1 MAAGA
6 PRIMPERSRVA
17 VLISGRGSNMAAL
30 IYASRAEDCPYEVAL
45 VTGDNPDAPG
55 LAVAEAE
62 GVKVVRFEAPTKDKA
77 RFFNDLQRLFETEEI
92 DLVALAGFMRIIP
105 SDFLARWEGRMVN
118 IHPSLLP
125 RHKGLKT
132 HQACLEAGDKV
143 TGATVHLVTPDLD
156 SGEILGQVEV
166 AVMLGDTSGS
176 LAERVL
182 IAEHQLY
189 PQVLSRYLSRA
200 RDFDWITEKVG
211 DLALALPG
219 TFFQTSHGSPG
230 WKVGSQSN
238 SKFFGIMWNRH
249 HGEEHI
255 GVLVKCSGQEEMAEL
270 IENQPEIYFRP
281 AYYGPSDW
289 VGITLDRP
297 RVDWSHLEDRLSQ
310 SWELVAPRRLLE
322 AGGR

>member
-1 MAAGA
+1 
-6 PRIMPERSRVA
+6 MPERSRVA

-30 IYASRAEDCPYEVAL
+30 IYASRADDCPYEVAL
-45 VTGDNPDAPG
+45 VTGDNPEAPG
-55 LAVAEAE
+55 LVLAEAE
-62 GVKVVRFEAPTKDKA
+62 GVRVARLQAPSVHNKTKFFSDLHELLVRECV
-77 RFFNDLQRLFETEEI
+77 

-105 SDFLARWEGRMVN
+105 SDFLASWKDRVVN

-125 RHKGLKT
+125 KHKGLKT
-132 HQACLEAGDKV
+132 HEACLAAGEKV

-156 SGEILGQVEV
+156 SGEILGQVQV
-166 AVMLGDTSGS
+166 AVLPNDTPES
-176 LAERVL
+176 LADRVL

-189 PQVLSRYLSRA
+189 PQVLSRFLSRT
-200 RDFDWITEKVG
+200 RDFDWITDKVG
-211 DLALALPG
+211 KLALDLPA

-230 WKVGSQSN
+230 WKVGPKSN
-238 SKFFGIMWNRH
+238 SKFFGIMWNGH
-249 HGEEHI
+249 HGEENI

-270 IENQPEIYFRP
+270 IENQPDVYFRP

-289 VGITLDRP
+289 VGIKLDRP
-297 RVDWSHLEDRLSQ
+297 RVDWSHVADRLAQ

>member
-1 MAAGA
+1 
-6 PRIMPERSRVA
+6 MPERSRVA

-30 IYASRAEDCPYEVAL
+30 IYASRADDCPYKVAL
-45 VTGDNPDAPG
+45 VTGDNPGAPG
-55 LAVAEAE
+55 LILAEAE
-62 GVKVVRFEAPTKDKA
+62 GVSVARLQAPASKDKP
-77 RFFNDLQRLFETEEI
+77 RFFDDLHEILEKEDI
-92 DLVALAGFMRIIP
+92 DLIALAGFMRIIP
-105 SDFLARWEGRMVN
+105 DDFLAKWEGRMVN

-125 RHKGLKT
+125 KHKGLKT
-132 HQACLEAGDKV
+132 HEACLAAGENK

-166 AVMLGDTSGS
+166 AILPGDTPES
-176 LAERVL
+176 LADRVL

-189 PQVLSRYLSRA
+189 PQVLSRFLSRT
-200 RDFDWITEKVG
+200 RDFEWITAKIGE
-211 DLALALPG
+211 LALDLPS

-230 WKVGSQSN
+230 WKVGTQSN

-249 HGEEHI
+249 HGEEAV

-270 IENQPEIYFRP
+270 IENQPDIYFRP

-297 RVDWSHLEDRLSQ
+297 RVDWSHIADRLAQ